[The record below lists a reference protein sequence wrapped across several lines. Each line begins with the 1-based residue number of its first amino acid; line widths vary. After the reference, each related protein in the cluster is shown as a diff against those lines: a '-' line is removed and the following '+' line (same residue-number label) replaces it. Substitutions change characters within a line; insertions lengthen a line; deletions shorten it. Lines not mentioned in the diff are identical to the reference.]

1 MLPNKDTTSTRTPFF
16 VISNQSGE
24 VTFHFIHFSTV
35 NKTALDRGVTKR
47 KEKNKTKQNKRSTY
61 GKLFSCKSCK
71 ENLPYSVSI
80 FFPLNNNKCEQI
92 GRFLRKK
99 KIVMVYIDSVVL
111 DQCCCEKNIVKCL
124 CIIFLLLA

>member
-35 NKTALDRGVTKR
+35 NKTALDRRVTKR
-47 KEKNKTKQNKRSTY
+47 NKTKQNKTSEAHME
-61 GKLFSCKSCK
+61 SCFHANHARKTC
-71 ENLPYSVSI
+71 LTAYLY
-80 FFPLNNNKCEQI
+80 FFRLNDNKCEKI

-99 KIVMVYIDSVVL
+99 KNSYDYIDIVVL
-111 DQCCCEKNIVKCL
+111 DQCCCEKKIVKCL
-124 CIIFLLLA
+124 CNIFWLLA